1 CRNRT
6 RSRGASIASWSAS
19 MPRDFFHGRHAG
31 LLVPLFSLASRES
44 WGIGEIGDL
53 PKLGTGV
60 SGAGFSV
67 VPLLPLNEM
76 AEGQNS
82 PCSALSA
89 MAIDPIF
96 ISPSAVPELQ
106 ALGGETVLKKA
117 ERAELAR
124 VRQASA
130 IDYVA
135 VRALKTRA
143 LRAAFNY
150 FVREEW
156 Q

>member
-1 CRNRT
+1 Y
-6 RSRGASIASWSAS
+6 
-19 MPRDFFHGRHAG
+19 
-31 LLVPLFSLASRES
+31 
-44 WGIGEIGDL
+44 
-53 PKLGTGV
+53 
-60 SGAGFSV
+60 
-67 VPLLPLNEM
+67 
-76 AEGQNS
+76 
-82 PCSALSA
+82 SALSA

-156 Q
+156 QKKAARARQLRLFQGRERWWLDEYALFRALHAKYEGRYWRDWDAPLRDRAPAALQSARRELESEILYYTYLQWLASEQWEHA